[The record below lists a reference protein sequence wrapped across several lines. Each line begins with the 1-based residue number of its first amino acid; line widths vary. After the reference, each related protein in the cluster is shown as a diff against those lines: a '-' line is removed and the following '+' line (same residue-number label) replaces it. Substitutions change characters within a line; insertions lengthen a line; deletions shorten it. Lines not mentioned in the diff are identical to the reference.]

1 MKGAYIYGYA
11 FKIINGFIQKL
22 KCNMFCVYGFPERQN
37 FKSNFAG
44 ISLLSTVMFYGMGEY
59 FPSSKMC
66 FYVKRAYKHFLLK
79 NCHSR
84 SHKFVPA
91 ALMLG
96 ETQDNSPIF
105 CQITVV

>member
-1 MKGAYIYGYA
+1 MVLYKNSNVTC
-11 FKIINGFIQKL
+11 FVFTVFRKDKISKVILQ
-22 KCNMFCVYGFPERQN
+22 
-37 FKSNFAG
+37 S
-44 ISLLSTVMFYGMGEY
+44 ISLLSTVMFYGMGEH